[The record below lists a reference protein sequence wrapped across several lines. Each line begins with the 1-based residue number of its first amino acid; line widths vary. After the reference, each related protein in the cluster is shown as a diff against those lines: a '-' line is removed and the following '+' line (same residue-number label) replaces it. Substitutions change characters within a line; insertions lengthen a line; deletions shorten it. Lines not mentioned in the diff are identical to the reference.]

1 MEVVWGCW
9 GGQGQGLQSESTLCH
24 LSLIKSMGIIS
35 VGKVVKRSRMQQLM
49 MDMKVVWINIR
60 FLGAHTS
67 DFRSKFVLELPNS
80 RPLKLQLQTARPV
93 CERNYSHNPFTHHLA
108 FVSC

>member
-1 MEVVWGCW
+1 LEVVWGCW
-9 GGQGQGLQSESTLCH
+9 GGRGQGLQSESTLCH

-49 MDMKVVWINIR
+49 MDMKVVWINIC
-60 FLGAHTS
+60 FLGAHTN
-67 DFRSKFVLELPNS
+67 DLRSKFVLESPNS

>member
-1 MEVVWGCW
+1 
-9 GGQGQGLQSESTLCH
+9 
-24 LSLIKSMGIIS
+24 
-35 VGKVVKRSRMQQLM
+35 MQQLM

-80 RPLKLQLQTARPV
+80 RPLKLQL
-93 CERNYSHNPFTHHLA
+93 
-108 FVSC
+108 

>member
-1 MEVVWGCW
+1 MKFGYKYIACMTEVGIEFWRLCGVVWGCW
-9 GGQGQGLQSESTLCH
+9 GRQGQGLQSESTLCH

-35 VGKVVKRSRMQQLM
+35 FGKVVKRSRMQQLM

-80 RPLKLQLQTARPV
+80 RPLKLQL
-93 CERNYSHNPFTHHLA
+93 
-108 FVSC
+108 